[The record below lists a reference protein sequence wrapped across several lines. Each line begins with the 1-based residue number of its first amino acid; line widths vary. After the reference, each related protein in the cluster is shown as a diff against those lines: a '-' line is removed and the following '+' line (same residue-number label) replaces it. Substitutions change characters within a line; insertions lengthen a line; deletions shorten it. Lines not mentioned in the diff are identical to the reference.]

1 MTKLDELDEQQQVK
15 KPVRIAKPG
24 DGLRRVVNPME
35 REALRTPEAAA
46 ISQKLTD
53 ETSSKNAKSREHSV
67 AAKAKSAEKISRKIT
82 HRGKSRLKSN
92 QGKTLLAKR
101 RVVGYGLRNFTR
113 NAWLTIAATIVMTI
127 TLLIVFATLVASM
140 VLNETIT
147 AQRAK
152 MDMSIYVKS
161 DVSDDILANLKG
173 KLQIQPNVVEVRTSD
188 SQEQYSVAV
197 EANKDNPSYTQGLAT
212 AAQIG
217 TPVKFPALITVKFRD
232 PNQTENVKK
241 FIANDPQFKEWVDVT
256 QNSADSTK
264 IQQTTVDRLSDVMNN
279 VQRVGLGAVVLFV
292 IISTLIVF
300 NTIRMAIFSRRE
312 EIDMMKAIGAD
323 RSFIRGPFLV
333 EAELYGVIA
342 AAISIAIGY
351 LAVSEILPSLGN
363 YFQTTNTISVMR
375 EYSWLIIIAMAV
387 IGFLIGGISAR
398 LAVRRYLKG

>member
-53 ETSSKNAKSREHSV
+53 ETSPKNAKSREHSV
-67 AAKAKSAEKISRKIT
+67 AAKIKSAEKISRKIT

-92 QGKTLLAKR
+92 KGKTLLAKR

-161 DVSDDILANLKG
+161 DVSDDTLANLKG
-173 KLQIQPNVVEVRTSD
+173 KIQIQPNVVEVRTSD

-351 LAVSEILPSLGN
+351 LAVSKILPSLGN